1 MNKPVPAEQL
11 AAAAERDGPSLFV
24 GIALEVDEIVI
35 GRNVVNAKVTALR
48 EAMASRHEAAVKQAA
63 EEIATIT
70 GQMQTLSAHL
80 ASVIARH
87 QARNPQF
94 PK

>member
-1 MNKPVPAEQL
+1 MNKPIAPEQL
-11 AAAAERDGPSLFV
+11 AAAAQRDGPSLFT
-24 GIALEVDEIVI
+24 GIALEVDEIVL
-35 GRNVVNAKVTALR
+35 GRNVINAKVTALR
-48 EAMASRHEAAVKQAA
+48 EAMSNRHEAAVKQAA

-87 QARNPQF
+87 QARRPRT
-94 PK
+94 